1 MNGFWLPVLNSLSLY
16 SYIHLVGSLDATAGL
31 LQLLSRKSSFEEAIF
46 WKSGYV
52 CRSKE
57 CQVKEK
63 KKTIVI
69 KKIIN
74 LFWFETDKWLAEV
87 VLFNSFQSLGF
98 MFCHLMLFGFS
109 CTGKVGLISNFLQHF
124 RTS

>member
-16 SYIHLVGSLDATAGL
+16 LCIHLVGSLDATAGL

-52 CRSKE
+52 CRSRE

-74 LFWFETDKWLAEV
+74 PFWFETDRWLAEV
-87 VLFNSFQSLGF
+87 VLFNSF
-98 MFCHLMLFGFS
+98 
-109 CTGKVGLISNFLQHF
+109 
-124 RTS
+124 